1 MNTFSELGLSEL
13 LVSTLDK
20 IGFTTP
26 TEVQVET
33 LPVALAGRDLI
44 VSAETGSGKTAAY
57 ALPILERLKDKEP
70 VRKEGAQAEAPKPDK
85 KSRSRQRFRRWG
97 NEDQFEAPKTSA
109 LVVVPTRE
117 LALQEI
123 GRAHV

>member
-1 MNTFSELGLSEL
+1 LNTFSELGLSEL

-85 KSRSRQRFRRWG
+85 KISL
-97 NEDQFEAPKTSA
+97 TS
-109 LVVVPTRE
+109 
-117 LALQEI
+117 EI
-123 GRAHV
+123 SPLGQ